1 MEEEEPLNLIPN
13 GTLKLDTKSIRT
25 GMLEW
30 KNARGPVQRSRRS
43 LRVVCELMMDTVW
56 VQKKKYFIKLTV
68 ENLDYIWDNTNWSGV
83 NKYKTCPVVAAFVLS
98 SDRQYKFNLREFCL
112 LLRLAYTSVLLDCRR
127 QGTVLLTQVPVTGST
142 DSTMTKGRSSRVAT
156 VRCL

>member
-1 MEEEEPLNLIPN
+1 MAEEEPLNLIPN

-30 KNARGPVQRSRRS
+30 KSAWGLVQRSRRS
-43 LRVVCELMMDTVW
+43 LLRVVCELMMDTVW
-56 VQKKKYFIKLTV
+56 IQKKIIRLHQTDCRKFRLGLRQHQLIRSEQKQNTHQSSFLFRFT
-68 ENLDYIWDNTNWSGV
+68 YI
-83 NKYKTCPVVAAFVLS
+83 
-98 SDRQYKFNLREFCL
+98 
-112 LLRLAYTSVLLDCRR
+112 SVLLDCRR
-127 QGTVLLTQVPVTGST
+127 QGTVLLTQVPVSGST